1 MQLQRVCHDTLPWL
15 ISFSLDLMRFLT
27 AAFACVIVT
36 SVVPLRASDWKEAPK
51 PTFPLAA
58 LERNSQ
64 GVVTLRVVVTA
75 GGTVDHVAVAKSSG
89 DRALDEA
96 ARAGVLKWKM
106 KHGAIKPSDMTQ
118 GRDVIIDF
126 REEAAVAARYSDG
139 TVASFPQGDLAE
151 LWRSAPFPSYPL
163 EARRLGEEGMVRLVV
178 GIGAMGDVIKVDVSQ
193 TSGYKLLDEAA
204 IQAVRR
210 WKAHPRYAGKTVSF
224 PVNFTIQRRRGA
236 WLLR

>member
-1 MQLQRVCHDTLPWL
+1 
-15 ISFSLDLMRFLT
+15 MRFLML
-27 AAFACVIVT
+27 AFASAIVA
-36 SVVPLRASDWKEAPK
+36 SPAPLQAMGSDWKEAPK
-51 PTFPLAA
+51 PTFPSAA

-64 GVVTLRVVVTA
+64 GAVTLRVVVTA
-75 GGTVDHVAVAKSSG
+75 QGTVDHVAVAKSSG

-96 ARAGVLKWKM
+96 ARAGVLKWKI

-139 TVASFPQGDLAE
+139 TVASFPHANSAE
-151 LWRSAPFPSYPL
+151 MWRSAPFPPYPL
-163 EARRLGEEGMVRLVV
+163 EARRLGEEGMVRLTL
-178 GIGAMGDVIKVDVSQ
+178 GIGAKGDVTKVEVLQ

-210 WKAHPRYAGKTVSF
+210 WKAHPQYAGQTVSL
-224 PVNFTIQRRRGA
+224 PINFTMQRRRGA